1 MTTRLRPP
9 AHRVSGRAVIKW
21 AADLLIGGAVLTGV
35 AFGFTAWARGADFAF
50 QPGWLP
56 WTVAALSVISVLVI
70 PAWRYRVHRWEVSS
84 DVVYTTVGWLSRE
97 WLLVPVS
104 RIQTVDAAQNWLER
118 LLDLA
123 TLKVTTASHEG
134 SSELTGLPV
143 GTATELAERL
153 ARRAHDL
160 RDDAT

>member
-1 MTTRLRPP
+1 MTSLLRPP

-21 AADLLIGGAVLTGV
+21 AADLLVGGAVLTGV
-35 AFGFTAWARGADFAF
+35 SYGFARWTVGARWDF
-50 QPGWLP
+50 QPVWLP
-56 WTVAALSVISVLVI
+56 WAVGALSVLAVLVI
-70 PAWRYRVHRWEVSS
+70 PLWRYRVHRWEVSA
-84 DVVYTTVGWLSRE
+84 DVVYTTVGWLNRE

-104 RIQTVDAAQNWLER
+104 RIQTVDAEQSWLER

-123 TLKVTTASHEG
+123 TLKISTASHEG

-143 GTATELAERL
+143 GIATGLAAQL
-153 ARRAHDL
+153 AHRAHDL

>member
-35 AFGFTAWARGADFAF
+35 AYGFTAWTTGARWNF
-50 QPGWLP
+50 QPHWLP
-56 WTVAALSVISVLVI
+56 WTVGVLSALAVLVI
-70 PAWRYRVHRWEVSS
+70 PPWRYRVHRWEVSS
-84 DVVYTTVGWLSRE
+84 DVVYTTAGWLSRE

-104 RIQTVDAAQNWLER
+104 RIQTVDAVQSWLER

-143 GTATELAERL
+143 GTATALAEQL